1 MDSGDLFVPTPKK
14 KEPKAVYGIMGKAG
28 AGKDT
33 SAQIIRD
40 YLGANETYIYS
51 FADPLK
57 EMVAYVFDIPIVWMY
72 DQDLKKRDVNI
83 TPFNVG
89 VMERMS
95 EWVQKNIAQSNK
107 WKWHLARPE
116 LSGDSYTKNKRF
128 EEVAETLLIKTVN
141 ILSTLVEKGIVKQLG
156 IITHTFKVSI
166 RHLLQYMGTE
176 VIRGCVDELFWCEV
190 KRDPISYQGK
200 TLIIPDCRFQ
210 SEVDYILTQPN
221 SSLFVVKNIDIEYL
235 EDIHS
240 SEQFVDCIDEYVA
253 RVHPTKTITYLYN
266 GFEDGSMENLK
277 TQIKDIYKNGN
288 SNS

>member
-1 MDSGDLFVPTPKK
+1 MEHYKPKELFWKPVEPK
-14 KEPKAVYGIMGKAG
+14 PKAVYGIMGKAG

-40 YLGANETYIYS
+40 YLGHNETYVYS

-72 DQDLKKRDVNI
+72 DQELKKRSVNV
-83 TPFNVG
+83 TPSNVG

-95 EWVQKNIAQSNK
+95 EWVQKNIAQSTR
-107 WKWHLARPE
+107 WQWHLARPE
-116 LSGDSYTKNKRF
+116 LSGYSSTKNKRF

-176 VIRGCVDELFWCEV
+176 LMRGCVDELFWCEV
-190 KRDPISYQGK
+190 KRDPILYQEK

-221 SSLFVVKNIDIEYL
+221 SRLFVVKNIDL
-235 EDIHS
+235 EESDTNKHS
-240 SEQFVDCIDEYVA
+240 SEQFVDCIEQYVA

-266 GFEDGSMENLK
+266 GFEDDSMENLK
-277 TQIKDIYKNGN
+277 TQIKDIYKKW
-288 SNS
+288 